1 MAVARYDLGLTE
13 EEFWDI
19 TPAQFDALNERHVLH
34 KKMED
39 YRAGLIASILCNI
52 HREQGTE
59 ATEPA
64 DFFTDLPRSKPR
76 TMSGEEIMAHLK
88 KVTAMMPSSGAK

>member
-13 EEFWDI
+13 QEFWDL

-34 KKMED
+34 KQMED

-52 HREQGTE
+52 HRQEGSE
-59 ATEPA
+59 AMEPA

-76 TMSGEEIMAHLK
+76 AMSGEEIMAHLK
-88 KVTAMMPSSGAK
+88 KATAMIPNNGAQ